1 MIKHNSYASVISPFH
16 PMIAL
21 NSQIREKVNQELINP
36 KLTQFF
42 KNKGGI
48 GEYEQLDIDKIT
60 TDIEFSLTDSP
71 ESYVNSYVY
80 QELVQKIAKNEQGR
94 ILFKP
99 RYVICFDEDLTP
111 YKDKDDG
118 TQYGQL
124 KLGNKT
130 ILYFIY
136 ISLQEVIRFVKAC
149 KKQL

>member
-1 MIKHNSYASVISPFH
+1 MIKHNSYTSVISPFH